1 MGRERAIAGSGL
13 PAGMSESETML
24 RALLD
29 ETNDAVLVAD
39 DSGRYVAAN
48 RAAGLLFGVAP
59 SDIIGK
65 SVSDFTL
72 ADFDPNSG
80 WKRARAE
87 GRAAG
92 TFVLMRADGTMRDAE
107 FRAQADVLPGRHL
120 CIIRDVTATR
130 SAEDARLT
138 SERRFRLLVESS
150 VDVCCI
156 FDTERIRY
164 VSPTIRAMLGH
175 EPAEVVGTSPFRLVH
190 PDDIAF
196 VQDELQKLV
205 LTPSLTM
212 HLKARV
218 LHADGTYR
226 IAEVVGRNLFDEPA
240 VRGLVVNFH
249 DVTARERAQEDLA
262 RSTAQLR
269 AIFDGALDAMFIAD
283 DDARY
288 TDVNAAGLRLLGL
301 QRSDVIGKKTHEVF
315 ALEESA
321 DANWRRFLDA
331 GELSRE
337 MVIGHGESARHV
349 LLRGGANIFPGAHL
363 GILQDLTEQKR
374 AERALADSERRFR
387 LMVESGADVVLVARN
402 GKFTYV
408 SPAVEGV
415 LGYAPQD
422 VIGLA
427 TVDLVHP
434 DDHPLVETLRT
445 DFYGPRKLQRAQAK
459 LRMRHAGGGYRV
471 VELTMRDFVDE
482 PTIQGIVVNFHDV
495 TERDR
500 ALDELRLS
508 EATLRESRRTLE
520 QAQAIAH
527 IGSWTVD
534 LETLAVEASAE
545 TLRIH
550 GSDARSDGDPLEAL
564 YARVDAEGRAA
575 GQAAITHAVA
585 TGDDFAF
592 DAKLD
597 GEDGPRWI
605 HVHGVVE
612 TRPDGRA
619 PRIVGTTLDTTDRR
633 RAEEELRASEAR
645 HRRIIETTSEGVWL
659 LDAERRTLFVNR
671 RMAEIV
677 GRTPEE
683 MIGMPG
689 LSFAAEGTAEQMKA
703 AYLQIRDRIASR
715 VETPLRRKD
724 GSTCWVSVAGS
735 PLYDEAGQFEG
746 ALAMVTDIT
755 ASREAVELRARLA
768 AIVESS
774 NDAIL
779 SESLDGTILSWND
792 GAERLYGYPRD
803 EAIGGSATM
812 LVVPGHEEEVAGMLA
827 QIAHG
832 APQQVDTTHRR
843 KDGSLVEVS
852 VTMSPIRE
860 TDGAIVGASAIAHDI
875 TERRRAERAE
885 RSLHEAEE
893 QLRQAQK
900 LEALGQLAGGVAHDF
915 NNLLSVILGYT
926 SILLDD
932 LGDRDPARAD
942 VAEIH
947 DAGVRASDLTRQ
959 LLAFSRKQVLQPR
972 VIEVDALLARN
983 EKMLRRLL
991 GEGVELLLVGSPVR
1005 KTVRA
1010 DPGQLEQVLMN
1021 LAVNARDAMP
1031 AGGRLTL
1038 EAGLA
1043 TLDEQAASRM
1053 GVERGDYVTISM
1065 TDTGVGVEEAVRGR
1079 IFEPFFTTK
1088 ELGKGTGLG
1097 LATVFGIVKQSA
1109 GHIELESV
1117 VGSGTTFRVFLP
1129 ATSELPEAVQTSDV
1143 ADIPT
1148 ARPGETLLLVE
1159 DDERLR
1165 TLAHNVLRRAG
1176 YRVLDAANAGEALLV
1191 CEQHEGVIDMM
1202 VTDVVMPR
1210 MSGHQLA
1217 IRLRAM
1223 RPSMRVLYVSG
1234 YTDDTVLHHGV
1245 ESGHLAFLGKPFTP
1259 TALIKKV
1266 REVLDDPQNT

>member
-1 MGRERAIAGSGL
+1 LTFNGGMGRDGAIPANSGGGEGDAL
-13 PAGMSESETML
+13 L

-29 ETNDAVLVAD
+29 ETSDAVLVAD

-48 RAAGLLFGVAP
+48 RAAGTLFGVDP
-59 SDIIGK
+59 SEIVGRA
-65 SVSDFTL
+65 VSDFTL
-72 ADFDPNSG
+72 ASFDPADG
-80 WKRARAE
+80 WKRARVE
-87 GRAAG
+87 GRASG
-92 TFVLMRADGTMRDAE
+92 SFVLVRDDGTTRDAE
-107 FRAQADVLPGRHL
+107 FRAMTDVSPGRHL
-120 CIIRDVTATR
+120 CVIRDVTATR
-130 SAEDARLT
+130 SAEDALRT
-138 SERRFRLLVESS
+138 KERRFRLLVESS
-150 VDVCCI
+150 ADVCCI
-156 FDTERIRY
+156 LDVERLLY
-164 VSPTIRAMLGH
+164 VSPSMKTMLGH
-175 EPAEVVGTSPFRLVH
+175 EPAEIVGTSPLRLVH
-190 PDDIAF
+190 PEDLTR
-196 VQDELQKLV
+196 VQEELQKLA
-205 LTPSLTM
+205 TTQGHTM
-212 HLKARV
+212 HLKARAQ
-218 LHADGTYR
+218 HADGSYR
-226 IAEVVGRNLFDEPA
+226 TCEVVGRNLFDEPS

-249 DVTARERAQEDLA
+249 DVTDRETAQEELA

-269 AIFDGALDAMFIAD
+269 AIFDGALDPMFIAD

-301 QRSDVIGKKTHEVF
+301 ARSDVIGKKTHELF
-315 ALEESA
+315 ELPATA
-321 DANWRRFLDA
+321 GDDWNRFRA
-331 GELSRE
+331 GGPVSRE
-337 MVIGHGESARHV
+337 MVVGHGESARHV

-363 GILQDLTEQKR
+363 GILQDLTERKR

-387 LMVESGADVVLVARN
+387 LMVESGADVVLVARS
-402 GKFTYV
+402 GKVTYV

-415 LGYAPQD
+415 LGYCPQEL
-422 VIGLA
+422 VGLD
-427 TVDLVHP
+427 TLDLFHP
-434 DDHPLVETLRT
+434 DDRATAAAVRE
-445 DFYGPRKLQRAQAK
+445 DFYGPRKLRRAQLK
-459 LRMRHAGGGYRV
+459 LRIRHAAGGYRAV
-471 VELTMRDFVDE
+471 DLTLRDFADE
-482 PTIQGIVVNFHDV
+482 PTIQGIVANFHDV
-495 TERDR
+495 TERDQ

-508 EATLRESRRTLE
+508 EATLRES
-520 QAQAIAH
+520 
-527 IGSWTVD
+527 
-534 LETLAVEASAE
+534 
-545 TLRIH
+545 
-550 GSDARSDGDPLEAL
+550 
-564 YARVDAEGRAA
+564 
-575 GQAAITHAVA
+575 
-585 TGDDFAF
+585 
-592 DAKLD
+592 
-597 GEDGPRWI
+597 
-605 HVHGVVE
+605 
-612 TRPDGRA
+612 
-619 PRIVGTTLDTTDRR
+619 
-633 RAEEELRASEAR
+633 EAR
-645 HRRIIETTSEGVWL
+645 HRRIVETTSEGIWL
-659 LDAERRTLFVNR
+659 LDTERKTLFVNR
-671 RMAEIV
+671 RMAEMI
-677 GRTPEE
+677 GRTPDE
-683 MIGMPG
+683 MIGRPA
-689 LSFAAEGTAEQMKA
+689 LSFAAEGSTARMAKA
-703 AYLQIRDRIASR
+703 YVEIRDGLASR
-715 VETPLRRKD
+715 VETPLQRKD

-735 PLYDEAGQFEG
+735 PLFDEAGRFEG

-755 ASREAVELRARLA
+755 ASREAVALRARLA

-774 NDAIL
+774 SDAIL
-779 SESLDGTILSWND
+779 SSSLDGTILSWND
-792 GAERLYGYPRD
+792 GARRLYGYSAE
-803 EAIGGSATM
+803 EAIGRPAT
-812 LVVPGHEEEVAGMLA
+812 LVAIPGHEAEVAGLFA
-827 QIAHG
+827 RVASGVPHL
-832 APQQVDTTHRR
+832 VDTTRRR
-843 KDGSLVEVS
+843 KDGSIVEVS
-852 VTMSPIRE
+852 VTLSPIRDS
-860 TDGAIVGASAIAHDI
+860 DGAIVGVSAIAHDV
-875 TERRRAERAE
+875 TEQRRAERAE

-991 GEGVELLLVGSPVR
+991 GEGIELVLVMSPAR

-1031 AGGRLTL
+1031 GGGRLTL
-1038 EAGLA
+1038 EAGLT

-1053 GVERGDYVTISM
+1053 GVAHGEYVTISM
-1065 TDTGVGVEEAVRGR
+1065 TDTGAGVEEAVRGR

-1088 ELGKGTGLG
+1088 EQGKGTGLG

-1109 GHIELESV
+1109 GHIEMESV

-1129 ATSELPEAVQTSDV
+1129 STSELPEAEETSDA
-1143 ADIPT
+1143 ADLPT

-1165 TLAHNVLRRAG
+1165 TLARNVLRRAG

-1217 IRLRAM
+1217 IRLRAT

-1266 REVLDDPQNT
+1266 REVLDEPQNT